1 MKACIVKAGLWEEQA
16 HSEALKAI
24 LEDCACNLAKNP
36 KPYPRVSLSSTHKGE
51 ELCIDIIY
59 LEGVPHLHA
68 EDKYTAFS
76 ACSKLANRLIS
87 EQIATLS
94 NVWITPHGTPKRI
107 TADSEYDK
115 AEFRAF
121 CDGIDCDLVITA
133 TEAHHQNG
141 TIEAGNRILRMFY
154 RRIRMAERQ
163 LTPLQAVENAVY
175 GKNCCTGSKGS
186 SSYELWFG
194 NSPKV
199 TEISPTLKAAY
210 DAKQARTRIFRAI
223 RPGHRGYEDVKV
235 GEYVQ
240 FFREKKGWS
249 TPCIVVSVSRNIV
262 TVIHNNLHKTA
273 ARSSI
278 IPCDPPFSVFL
289 DTDDCILEPGNGT
302 GIPDGGNHSD
312 IPLSDRNV
320 VSSGPNDAS
329 SAVNNSSNEP
339 ATETDTSTGGPDMAV
354 ISATREV
361 SPTPVLIVTPLSDA
375 ASSGRVPRERPVSTT
390 PSDRVLRS
398 RATNPTESVEGH
410 NLTDRCTE
418 HLAVVEFR
426 AAHFITTMPFTRS
439 SHLASSEDMADAY
452 VKEKQNWLKAS
463 AYKVIDQ
470 ANLPRYPN
478 IIGSHVIYKYKP
490 DGTLKARIVPH
501 GHTDDE
507 KAFLRTDAPTM
518 SVEVMRL
525 LVSMAAERGWRLGS
539 LDIKAAYL
547 QASGFDREIFVRPP
561 KEEAD
566 SIHLWQ
572 LEKPAYGL
580 VESGRLWFLTAFKA
594 LEAHELQ
601 PCPYDKTLFKLKDC
615 SLFVTTQVDNFI
627 FTGTDRAMNG
637 FSAYMSTR
645 FELSELDFDN
655 FSVCG
660 TVFRRD
666 RAGIHIGQRENITEL
681 VEYPLA
687 RDRRR
692 MHDEP
697 VTRAERLFYMSTV
710 GSMLFVGRVTSPIVA
725 RMAGVLASALP
736 FLAVKDIKTINA
748 AIRRIKTNLPSIAEL
763 HFMAPS
769 KADKKPDSFLLV
781 FTDASFHEEATR
793 NRAGVLVTRS
803 FGLDSDSP
811 AHVIDFCSHKLRRV
825 ARSTK
830 TAETLA
836 ASEGYDRAYYIGA
849 VLAWMEIRHGLF
861 MVLDSSSLFADVSST
876 RTPKE
881 KRLKVDLALLR
892 ESFENGD
899 LGAVI
904 WAETTAQLADA
915 MTKADEKADSRML
928 LALSEGVLRYPYR
941 DCLTKVSPV
950 FGDLNG
956 AKGGVVK
963 DTQSTQIVPRH

>member
-1 MKACIVKAGLWEEQA
+1 MKTCLVKAGLWEEQA

-24 LEDCACNLAKNP
+24 LKDCACNLARKP

-76 ACSKLANRLIS
+76 ACSKLANRLLS
-87 EQIATLS
+87 EQISTLS
-94 NVWITPHGTPKRI
+94 NIWITPHGAPKRI

-121 CDGIDCDLVITA
+121 CDKIGCGLIITA

-163 LTPLQAVENAVY
+163 LTPLQAINNAVY

-194 NSPKV
+194 NSPQV
-199 TEISPTLKAAY
+199 SEIPSTLTAAY
-210 DAKQARTRIFRAI
+210 DAKQARMRLFRAI
-223 RPGHRGYEDVKV
+223 KPGHRGYEDVRV

-240 FFREKKGWS
+240 FFREKRGWS
-249 TPCIVVSVSRNIV
+249 TPCLVVSVSRNIV

-278 IPCDPPFSVFL
+278 APCDPPFSVFL
-289 DTDDCILEPGNGT
+289 DTDDCCLEPGHGT
-302 GIPDGGNHSD
+302 GMPEGGEYLEVQS
-312 IPLSDRNV
+312 SDR
-320 VSSGPNDAS
+320 NDAS
-329 SAVNNSSNEP
+329 SAVNNSSDEP
-339 ATETDTSTGGPDMAV
+339 ATDTDTSTSSAEMAL
-354 ISATREV
+354 ISTIQEAAT
-361 SPTPVLIVTPLSDA
+361 PPVPPGVPLNDTTTSD
-375 ASSGRVPRERPVSTT
+375 RVPRERAVSAV

-398 RATNPTESVEGH
+398 RAMNPTESVQGH
-410 NLTDRCTE
+410 NFTDRC
-418 HLAVVEFR
+418 LDRVSVVEFR
-426 AAHFITTMPFTRS
+426 ATHFITTMPFTRS

-452 VKEKQNWLKAS
+452 LKEKHNWLKAT

-470 ANLPRYPN
+470 ADLPRHPN

-501 GHTDDE
+501 GHMDDD

-518 SVEVMRL
+518 SVEIMRL
-525 LVSMAAERGWRLGS
+525 LVSIAAERGWRLGS

-547 QASGFDREIFVRPP
+547 QATGFDRQIFVRPP

-566 SIHLWQ
+566 SLHLWQ

-627 FTGTDRAMNG
+627 FTGTDQAMDG

-645 FELSELDFDN
+645 FELSELEFDN
-655 FSVCG
+655 FSVYG
-660 TVFRRD
+660 TVFNRD
-666 RAGIHIGQRENITEL
+666 KAGIHIGQCEKITEL

-736 FLAVKDIKTINA
+736 SLAVKDIKTINA
-748 AIRRIKTNLPSIAEL
+748 AIRRIKANLPSIAEL
-763 HFMAPS
+763 HFMAPP
-769 KADKKPDSFLLV
+769 KTDENADSFLLV

-803 FGLDSDSP
+803 FGLDPDSP
-811 AHVIDFCSHKLRRV
+811 AHVIDYCSHKLRRV

-849 VLAWMEIRHGLF
+849 VLTWMEIRYGILL
-861 MVLDSSSLFADVSST
+861 VLDSSSLFADVSST

-915 MTKADEKADSRML
+915 MTKADEKADTRML
-928 LALSEGVLRYPYR
+928 LALSEGVLRHPYR
-941 DCLTKVSPV
+941 NCLTKVSPV
-950 FGDLNG
+950 FADLNG

-963 DTQSTQIVPRH
+963 DTQPAQIVSCD